1 MRHRMS
7 CLHVWTRGLNRR
19 TSYLHVWI
27 RGLRR
32 RTVLPV
38 LFLLLPALGFLS
50 SCGAPSDTTYVTI
63 GTGAVTGLYYP
74 TGGAIARMIN
84 ARSDS
89 LGLKATVESTA
100 GSVYNV
106 NAVMSG
112 DLEFGVVQ
120 SDRQYQ
126 AWHGS
131 AEWVEAGEQRRLRSI
146 CSIHPESVTLIAS
159 VASGITRI
167 EDLRG
172 RRVNLGNPGSGP
184 LGNARDALAAFGI
197 GEDEIQAEYVKAVE
211 APGLLQDERI
221 DAFFY
226 TVGHPNGNIKEATS
240 GRIEV
245 AIIPLTGP
253 AVDALVTERPY
264 YTRALVPIEHYPNAA
279 NTEDIPTFGV
289 RGTFL
294 TSAEVPADLVYTVTR
309 MIFENFE
316 EFRALHPAYA
326 VLTRASML
334 EGLTASVHRG
344 AVRYYRESGLVR
356 HLDRSLLP

>member
-1 MRHRMS
+1 MD
-7 CLHVWTRGLNRR
+7 TI
-19 TSYLHVWI
+19 I
-27 RGLRR
+27 RPIRS
-32 RTVLPV
+32 VSI
-38 LFLLLPALGFLS
+38 LLLLLLLTGLVPG
-50 SCGAPSDTTYVTI
+50 CGARTDTTYLTI

-74 TGGAIARMIN
+74 TGGAIARMVN

-126 AWHGS
+126 AWHGL
-131 AEWVEAGEQRRLRSI
+131 AEWSEAGPQTGLRSVF
-146 CSIHPESVTLIAS
+146 SIHPESVTLIAA
-159 VASGITRI
+159 VESGITRI

-172 RRVNLGNPGSGP
+172 RRVNIGNPGSGP

-197 GEDEIQAEYVKAVE
+197 GEDEIRAEYVKAVE

-240 GRIEV
+240 GRIRV
-245 AIIPLTGP
+245 RIIPLTGP
-253 AVDALVTERPY
+253 AVDELVAERPY
-264 YTRALVPIEHYPNAA
+264 YTRAIVPIEHYPSAE
-279 NTEDIPTFGV
+279 NTDDVPSFGV

-294 TSAEVPADLVYTVTR
+294 TSAAVPEDLVYAVTR
-309 MIFENFE
+309 VIFENFE
-316 EFRALHPAYA
+316 EFRGLHPAYA
-326 VLTRASML
+326 VLTPESML
-334 EGLTASVHRG
+334 TGLTAPVHPG
-344 AVRYYRESGLVR
+344 ALRYYRENDLVQY
-356 HLDRSLLP
+356 LDPDLIR